1 MEIRKHIETTI
12 KLMIVLNL
20 VTFILSLALK
30 FSSFYLTLTTLLNA
44 FFFFVVWMVNKYA
57 HLFDAFSKTNKIL
70 KSLNKLGGF

>member
-1 MEIRKHIETTI
+1 MEIRKHIDTTI

-20 VTFILSLALK
+20 ATFILSLALK
-30 FSSFYLTLTTLLNA
+30 FSSFYLTLSTLLNA
-44 FFFFVVWMVNKYA
+44 FFFFVVWMGNKYA